1 MPVTKGVV
9 KAICLKLIGGVPIN
23 GVPTTTALGM
33 PVTTELSLGGL
44 TGLAGAVSGV
54 AGAVGAV
61 NAVAGA
67 AGGLSAIS
75 QNPVGAL
82 TGEVQG
88 KLNNLCSDNFANLD
102 STLPSVATDPD
113 VGVSDA
119 YTNLK
124 TALGG
129 RDGASG
135 ALSKIQKFKDHTD
148 RLSGQKMSIDSDL
161 DKIKSTFRPG
171 GR

>member
-9 KAICLKLIGGVPIN
+9 KAIVLKMIGGVPIN

-44 TGLAGAVSGV
+44 AGMASSI
-54 AGAVGAV
+54 
-61 NAVAGA
+61 AGA
-67 AGGLSAIS
+67 AGNLATIA

-82 TGEVQG
+82 TGSVQS
-88 KLNNLCSDNFANLD
+88 KLGDLCNDNFSGLD
-102 STLPSVATDPD
+102 STLSDLKTLADSDPQINA
-113 VGVSDA
+113 A

-129 RDGASG
+129 GDGTSG
-135 ALSKIQKFKDHTD
+135 ALSRVQKFKNHTD
-148 RLSGQKMSIDSDL
+148 RLSGQVMSIDSDL
-161 DKIKSTFRPG
+161 G
-171 GR
+171 G

>member
-44 TGLAGAVSGV
+44 AGLAGAVSGAVGAVAGV
-54 AGAVGAV
+54 AGAVSGL
-61 NAVAGA
+61 A
-67 AGGLSAIS
+67 AIA

-82 TGEVQG
+82 TNEVAG
-88 KLNNLCSDNFANLD
+88 KLGDLCADNFANLD
-102 STLPSVATDPD
+102 STLSSIATDPD
-113 VGVSDA
+113 AGVSAA

-124 TALGG
+124 NALGG
-129 RDGASG
+129 GDGASG

-148 RLSGQKMSIDSDL
+148 RLSGQVMSIDSDL
-161 DKIKSTFRPG
+161 TRVAGKLTPG